1 MKVVPYPTSVIVEN
15 QNLKINYWTLK
26 FLNRKIESS
35 YVKYMNSRPKA
46 YCEKQKKLLIQI
58 FHSLILLIYT
68 ANYLS
73 YIYANS
79 ISKSIIFQLTLIIF
93 ALIVTQVL
101 FYLGFYYS
109 RIEYKI
115 KSKEQMQNPNKT
127 SLYSLVSYKN
137 SYYISFSYFCASI
150 VLILNCPTAQNLIFS
165 DLNDSALSCLPGLI
179 SLSFLYSSATF
190 NSYNLLVLYN
200 IVLLLLFGFLNLY
213 QKNSISTSILEILLL
228 FIIYIIHIILAYI
241 YDLECLQ
248 EYISCKLSEETEP
261 KQLLDNE
268 ENASNNYKVNDC
280 IEELNN
286 VLPTVQDHLK
296 FPIERA
302 VGLLTNISNDGMG
315 RYSGEKSIL
324 DQISSNLDEEDKIYI
339 EQSWSNNQCINVRK
353 REKIQLKKSLENNLD
368 KYFQLDIVLIVKQVS
383 INWNFDSFDLNFKT
397 GLKPLSTIGKYCF
410 KLYNIT
416 DAFSLVESK
425 IDKFLSKLEKSYKSN
440 PYHNAVHA
448 ADILASALYIINN
461 SFLSSCLSD
470 LDMLSV
476 IISHLSHDVG
486 HPGFTNRFLVNF
498 QDRLALQCNLHIDN
512 DISVLEN
519 MHCSIA
525 FSILAEE
532 DKNVLEPLDNDQFLL
547 VRKMVI
553 DMILATDMGKHFDL
567 LGIFR
572 FKNHNSKSLENF
584 EIKLEV
590 LRMLIKVSD
599 IGHAAKSNDIHINWS
614 LLITEEFFRQGDIE
628 KESKKPVSM
637 YCDRETTIIAKSQ
650 IGFLRNI
657 ALPLY
662 EAMNHC
668 LASSKIE
675 NECIDQIKNNISA
688 WEYRFKNDASRTLRD
703 IQPTGLLSESPST
716 ISLQGIKSH
725 SDAILSKHK

>member
-1 MKVVPYPTSVIVEN
+1 MKVVPYPTSLIVEN

-26 FLNRKIESS
+26 FLSRKTEDS
-35 YVKYMNSRPKA
+35 YIKYMNSKPKT
-46 YCEKQKKLLIQI
+46 YCDKQKKLLIQI

-68 ANYLS
+68 SSYLS
-73 YIYANS
+73 YLHENDF
-79 ISKSIIFQLTLIIF
+79 SKSISFQLTLIIF
-93 ALIVTQVL
+93 ALIVTQVF
-101 FYLGFYYS
+101 FYIGFYYS
-109 RIEYKI
+109 SVDNKIEQKNQLQ
-115 KSKEQMQNPNKT
+115 STCKT
-127 SLYSLVSYKN
+127 SLYPLISYKS
-137 SYYISFSYFCASI
+137 SYYLLFSYFCAST
-150 VLILNCPTAQNLIFS
+150 VLILNSSPAQNLIFS

-179 SLSFLYSSATF
+179 SLSFLYSYVAY
-190 NSYNLLVLYN
+190 NSFSQLALYN
-200 IVLLLLFGFLNLY
+200 IVLLLLFGALNLY
-213 QKNSISTSILEILLL
+213 NETSLSTPVLEILLL
-228 FIIYIIHIILAYI
+228 IVIYILNSILAYI
-241 YDLECLQ
+241 YDFECLQ
-248 EYISCKLSEETEP
+248 EYLSCKLAEESDP
-261 KQLLDNE
+261 KKLLDNE
-268 ENASNNYKVNDC
+268 DNAMTNYKVNDC

-286 VLPTVQDHLK
+286 VLPTVHDHLK
-296 FPIERA
+296 YPIERA

-315 RYSGEKSIL
+315 RYSGEKSVL

-339 EQSWSNNQCINVRK
+339 EQSWSNNQCINIRK
-353 REKIQLKKSLENNLD
+353 REKIQLRKSLEKNLD
-368 KYFQLDIVLIVKQVS
+368 KYFQFDIILIVKQAS
-383 INWNFDSFDLNFKT
+383 INWNFDSFDLNMKT
-397 GLKPLSTIGKYCF
+397 GLKPLSTLGKYCL

-425 IDKFLSKLEKSYKSN
+425 VDKFLSKLEKSYKQN

-461 SFLSSCLSD
+461 SYLSTSLSD

-476 IISHLSHDVG
+476 IISHLAHDVG

-498 QDRLALQCNLHIDN
+498 QDRLALQCNLYTDN

-519 MHCSIA
+519 MHCSIV

-532 DKNVLEPLDNDQFLL
+532 DKNILEPLDNDQFLL

-553 DMILATDMGKHFDL
+553 DMILGTDMGKHFDL

-572 FKNHNSKSLENF
+572 FKNHTSQSLENF

-599 IGHAAKSNDIHINWS
+599 IGHAAKSNDIHMNWT

-637 YCDRETTIIAKSQ
+637 YCDRESTIIAKSQ

-675 NECIDQIKNNISA
+675 TECIDQIKNNISA

-703 IQPTGLLSESPST
+703 IQPMGLLSESPST

-725 SDAILSKHK
+725 SDAVLSKHK